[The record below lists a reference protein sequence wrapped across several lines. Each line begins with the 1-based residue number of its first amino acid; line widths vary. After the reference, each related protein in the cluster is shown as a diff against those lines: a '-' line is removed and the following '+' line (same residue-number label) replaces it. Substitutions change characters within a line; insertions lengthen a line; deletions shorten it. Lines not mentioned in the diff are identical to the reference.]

1 MVIVTV
7 NNNNKHKSN
16 MLKRGTQFIATTMA
30 KANEVQTRYDKL
42 GSPWT
47 QNVRNPLPM
56 PQLILSVLPTLPA
69 PNSVIEVR
77 KETKLT
83 ALGKSFV
90 KVSDDKA
97 YAHDILGHSH
107 WEQNALTVDEVV
119 EALRQK
125 GFFALRGTV
134 AMALNS
140 GRYNAN
146 VQSMRFTKASGGRG
160 SSYCRYFLAA

>member
-1 MVIVTV
+1 MSVTV
-7 NNNNKHKSN
+7 NNNIKHQIN
-16 MLKRGTQFIATTMA
+16 MLKRGKQFVATTMA
-30 KANEVQTRYDKL
+30 LANTVQSRYTKL

-90 KVSDDKA
+90 KHSDDKM
-97 YAHDILGHSH
+97 YAHDVLGHSH
-107 WEQNALTVDEVV
+107 WEENALTVDEVV
-119 EALRQK
+119 EALRKK

-140 GRYNAN
+140 ARY
-146 VQSMRFTKASGGRG
+146 VGGVESIRCQKPEGGRG

>member
-1 MVIVTV
+1 
-7 NNNNKHKSN
+7 
-16 MLKRGTQFIATTMA
+16 MLKRGTQFVGTTMA
-30 KANEVQTRYDKL
+30 LANQVQSRYNKL

-69 PNSVIEVR
+69 PNAVIEVR

-83 ALGKSFV
+83 ALGKSFI

-97 YAHDILGHSH
+97 FAQDVLGRDH
-107 WEQNALTVDEVV
+107 WEQTAVTVDEVV
-119 EALRQK
+119 EALQKK

-140 GRYNAN
+140 AKYGHN
-146 VQSMRFTKASGGRG
+146 VQTMRFTKPEGGRG
-160 SSYCRYFLAA
+160 SSYCRYFIAAQ